1 MTASRSS
8 GGVVSVESRVA
19 IAIRLLAGGSYLDL
33 VDIHGVSTSTAY
45 LCMWCVIDAINNTT
59 GVGDMCFPQDS
70 KACRQLAAGF
80 TARSGARGC
89 LDGVVGAVDGLFVR
103 TEAPATTESLNTNEY
118 YSDQKKGFGFNV
130 QAIAGPNYR
139 FMSLTVQNPGST
151 NDFSAFT
158 RSAAW
163 KLTQKLPPGYFVIG
177 DAAYPLAE
185 NLLTPYPGK
194 RLDADRDVF
203 NFYLSQLRMT
213 VEQSFGILVQTW
225 GILWKPLRVKFTGR
239 ADVVNAVCRLHNFL
253 RDEGVQ

>member
-1 MTASRSS
+1 
-8 GGVVSVESRVA
+8 
-19 IAIRLLAGGSYLDL
+19 
-33 VDIHGVSTSTAY
+33 
-45 LCMWCVIDAINNTT
+45 
-59 GVGDMCFPQDS
+59 
-70 KACRQLAAGF
+70 
-80 TARSGARGC
+80 
-89 LDGVVGAVDGLFVR
+89 
-103 TEAPATTESLNTNEY
+103 
-118 YSDQKKGFGFNV
+118 
-130 QAIAGPNYR
+130 
-139 FMSLTVQNPGST
+139 MSLTVQNPGST

-239 ADVVNAVCRLHNFL
+239 ADVVNAVFRLHNFL
-253 RDEGVQ
+253 RDEGVQPITAEEAAWEQTGPPPLDRNECLPEYFVTDFSSAPKKSGEVSRREAIRKALADQGMVRPVHNISRNADLG